1 MRTYGQYCAVAKALD
16 VVGDRWTLL
25 IVREL
30 LTLGPCRYT
39 DLREGL
45 PGIATNLLATRLRE
59 LEDSGLVQREDAPPP
74 VATTLFSLTE
84 RGRRLLPV
92 LQELARWGAPLV
104 AKRARTDHFRAHWM
118 SLPLGWHLIDLTPDA
133 APATI
138 ELRIGE
144 QRLSITASGGTI
156 HTGLG
161 RTANPDLV
169 LSGSPGL
176 VIALLLGWFDLET
189 ARSQGLRI
197 DGDSTVLNR
206 LGRRTSGPSGAIN
219 PALSTA

>member
-45 PGIATNLLATRLRE
+45 PGIATNLLAIRLRE

-84 RGRRLLPV
+84 RGQRLLPV
-92 LQELARWGAPLV
+92 LQELGRWGAPLV
-104 AKRARTDHFRAHWM
+104 AKRARSDQFRAHWM
-118 SLPLGWHLIDLTPDA
+118 SLPLGWHLIDLTPEA

-138 ELRIGE
+138 ELRVGE
-144 QRLSITASGGTI
+144 QRLTITASGGATR
-156 HTGLG
+156 TRPG
-161 RTANPDLV
+161 RAANPDLV
-169 LSGSPGL
+169 LSGGPDL
-176 VIALLLGWFDLET
+176 VAGLLLGWFDLET
-189 ARSQGLRI
+189 VRARGLRI
-197 DGDSTVLNR
+197 HGDSSVLNR
-206 LGRRTSGPSGAIN
+206 LGRRTPGSIGAI
-219 PALSTA
+219 TQE